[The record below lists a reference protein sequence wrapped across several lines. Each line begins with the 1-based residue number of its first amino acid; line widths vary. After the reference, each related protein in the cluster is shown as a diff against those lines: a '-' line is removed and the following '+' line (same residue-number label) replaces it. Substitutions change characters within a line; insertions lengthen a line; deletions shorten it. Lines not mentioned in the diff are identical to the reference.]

1 MVFYPFFIQFIIFR
15 LCVSTTCASSHSNK
29 VFSTLCHVM
38 FHQWLMTQHEKDS
51 SSLFVSH
58 TTLSSKIPH
67 LQNSHNSFLS
77 FLLMISSKIQYYPI
91 LITLV
96 SALVAYQCRSEK
108 NKKNIKRKRKR
119 KLVKDDLVDMQGRM
133 QQMKKPW

>member
-1 MVFYPFFIQFIIFR
+1 
-15 LCVSTTCASSHSNK
+15 
-29 VFSTLCHVM
+29 
-38 FHQWLMTQHEKDS
+38 
-51 SSLFVSH
+51 
-58 TTLSSKIPH
+58 
-67 LQNSHNSFLS
+67 
-77 FLLMISSKIQYYPI
+77 MISSKIQYYPI

-133 QQMKKPW
+133 QQMKKP